1 MGNTE
6 FGPLETGAIGGKT
19 DEVEVVTPCDI
30 WKNNYVLGSWFRAP
44 FMGYTEIMFQMI
56 RGIFRILKWSYCSIF
71 LDISGD
77 IPNL

>member
-30 WKNNYVLGSWFRAP
+30 
-44 FMGYTEIMFQMI
+44 
-56 RGIFRILKWSYCSIF
+56 
-71 LDISGD
+71 
-77 IPNL
+77 